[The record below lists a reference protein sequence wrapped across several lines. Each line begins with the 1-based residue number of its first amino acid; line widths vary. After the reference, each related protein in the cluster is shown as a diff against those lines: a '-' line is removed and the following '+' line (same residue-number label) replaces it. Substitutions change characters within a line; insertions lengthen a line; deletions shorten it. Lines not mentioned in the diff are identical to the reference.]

1 MTAHDEQSTLD
12 EMKKGLDQLDR
23 LHPVYTPDLQ
33 WFQARIAAEQ
43 KKLRRRLLQDLLLFW
58 LVAAVVLTVTLA
70 VYTQNRS
77 LYLILQALA
86 VFVPVVWLLRTNA
99 RKQVDTK

>member
-1 MTAHDEQSTLD
+1 MTSHDERSTLD
-12 EMKKGLDQLDR
+12 EMKQGLDQLDR

-33 WFQARIAAEQ
+33 WFQAKIAAEQ

-58 LVAAVVLTVTLA
+58 LVAAVVLTITLA
-70 VYTQNRS
+70 VFTQHRG

-86 VFVPVVWLLRTNA
+86 ILVPAVWLLRTNA
-99 RKQVDTK
+99 RKQVDPQ